1 MPTYLFLN
9 TETNEQFE
17 QFMTISERDKFVSD
31 NPKIEQLVNGAPSIG
46 YSYNSRKP
54 DSGFRDV
61 LKEIK
66 TKHKK
71 SNINTW

>member
-1 MPTYLFLN
+1 MS
-9 TETNEQFE
+9 
-17 QFMTISERDKFVSD
+17 ISERDKYLSE

-46 YSYNSRKP
+46 YSYNGKKP

-66 TKHKK
+66 SKHKR
-71 SNINTW
+71 SAINTW

>member
-46 YSYNSRKP
+46 
-54 DSGFRDV
+54 
-61 LKEIK
+61 
-66 TKHKK
+66 
-71 SNINTW
+71 